1 MEILL
6 EEYYKQDI
14 SLEKYNPRKNSLE
27 QPLFNPSLEK
37 GNTIAS
43 AKSYHIIGIT
53 QSGKTKL
60 IKNYLLGLKKA
71 IYLYIDCNDV
81 RLDIGELNKVLYDFC
96 KRQAIEVVVF
106 DNYKTNIDLI
116 NVAQLIIISEESFN
130 LDFLEHIYLFPL
142 DYEEFLAY
150 EDKYDSSSLNNFFK
164 LGGLPCMQ
172 KIIPDERTITIQKL
186 LQFSLD
192 STEFDILC
200 LCAKMSS
207 QKLSA
212 FTIYER
218 LKVIRKISKD
228 KLYKAFDALVQ
239 KRYIHQLSKLG
250 HAKATKKIYLCDI
263 FLKSALSVEK
273 HFGRLFENMIF
284 LELIKSDTECYYDE
298 HIDFY
303 LPQTSEVILSMP
315 FSNERNL
322 FKKIEQIEAFI
333 ISYQVAKITAV
344 TMNMEIKISH
354 PVSKIEMVPFD
365 IWALGD

>member
-14 SLEKYNPRKNSLE
+14 VLEKYHPRKLSLE
-27 QPLFNPSLEK
+27 EPLFEPVLIK
-37 GNTIAS
+37 GKAIAS

-60 IKNYLLGLKKA
+60 IKNYLLSLKKSL
-71 IYLYIDCNDV
+71 YLYIDCNDV
-81 RLDIGELNKVLYDFC
+81 RLDIEELNKVLFDFC
-96 KRQAIEVVVF
+96 KRQSIEVVVF
-106 DNYKTNIDLI
+106 DNYRADIKLID
-116 NVAQLIIISEESFN
+116 VAQLILASEQSFGF
-130 LDFLEHIYLFPL
+130 DFLESIYLFPL
-142 DYEEFLAY
+142 DYEEFLVY
-150 EDKYDSSSLNNFFK
+150 DHKYDSSALNHFFK
-164 LGGLPCMQ
+164 LGGLPCMS
-172 KIIPDERTITIQKL
+172 KIASDERSIIIQKF
-186 LQFSLD
+186 LQFTLE

-200 LCAKMSS
+200 FCAKMSS

-218 LKVIRKISKD
+218 LKHSRKISKD
-228 KLYKAFDALVQ
+228 KLYKAYESLVE
-239 KRYIHQLSKLG
+239 KRYIHQLEKLG

-263 FLKSALSVEK
+263 FLKSALSIEK
-273 HFGRLFENMIF
+273 HFGRLFENMIY

-298 HIDFY
+298 HVDFY

-333 ISYQVAKITAV
+333 VSYQVKKITAV
-344 TMNMEIKISH
+344 TMNMEVKISH
-354 PVSKIEMVPFD
+354 PFAKIEMVPFD